1 MNSANHLTVYAVAD
15 RLQEISDKIYRWQ
28 QQGVDLTRLVE
39 RIEDANTIFAQSI
52 DYAEELK
59 QSRMAR
65 AQTGYVPESRG
76 DRSEHIKKVLEML
89 DDDDDIIIG

>member
-1 MNSANHLTVYAVAD
+1 MNTNHLTVYAVAD
-15 RLQEISDKIYRWQ
+15 RLREISDKIYRWQ

-39 RIEDANTIFAQSI
+39 RIEDANTAFAQSI

-65 AQTGYVPESRG
+65 AKTGYVPESRG
-76 DRSEHIKKVLEML
+76 DRSERIKKVLEML